1 MMRSVAA
8 EPDEPTP
15 PAPEHSPEVMD
26 IDEAAAFLRMRPRA
40 LSNAAQEG
48 RIPARKIGRGWR
60 FSRDALHRWLGHEIE
75 APADR
80 PGTSE

>member
-1 MMRSVAA
+1 MMVGVSDDDA
-8 EPDEPTP
+8 ELDEPTP
-15 PAPEHSPEVMD
+15 PAPTSSPEVMV
-26 IDEAAAFLRMRPRA
+26 IAEAAAFLRMKPRA

-60 FSRDALHRWLGHEIE
+60 FSRVALHRWLGHEID

-80 PGTSE
+80 P